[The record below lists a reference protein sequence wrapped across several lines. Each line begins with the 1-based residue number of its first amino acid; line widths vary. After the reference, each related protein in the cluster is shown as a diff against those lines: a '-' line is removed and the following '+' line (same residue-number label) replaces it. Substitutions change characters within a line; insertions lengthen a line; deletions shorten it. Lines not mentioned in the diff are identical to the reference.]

1 MFYSSCSSSGRYSN
15 PDKNKVT
22 PLRRI
27 TPQRITPQNEAMLA
41 FKVSLLDNVFT
52 DCQ

>member
-27 TPQRITPQNEAMLA
+27 TPKRITPQNEATLA
-41 FKVSLLDNVFT
+41 FKVSLLDDVFT